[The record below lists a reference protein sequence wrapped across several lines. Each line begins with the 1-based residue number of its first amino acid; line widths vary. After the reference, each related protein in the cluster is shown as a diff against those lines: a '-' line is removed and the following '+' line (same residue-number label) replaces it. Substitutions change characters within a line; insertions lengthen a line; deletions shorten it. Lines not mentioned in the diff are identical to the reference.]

1 MIKAEIKKLMPP
13 KPKEAKEP
21 EPKDKEKDN
30 DKSKFRNTISHFVN
44 IVP

>member
-1 MIKAEIKKLMPP
+1 MIKAEIKKLIPP
-13 KPKEAKEP
+13 KQKEAKEP
-21 EPKDKEKDN
+21 EPKEEEKDN